1 LRPQPLA
8 QLVAAGERLQLANDR
23 RVAPGGDLGSE
34 LVLDRRNPE
43 VQQTGTLSSERQLF
57 REVGERRA
65 APECER
71 LAEGRCCG
79 CRIGHRLRAAAI
91 DERVEAPGVD
101 LVSFGGEQ
109 VATRPTPDPFVTERL
124 AQM

>member
-1 LRPQPLA
+1 M
-8 QLVAAGERLQLANDR
+8 AAGERLQLADDR

-43 VQQTGTLSSERQLF
+43 ILQTGTLSGERQLF
-57 REVGERRA
+57 RQVGERRA

-71 LAEGRCCG
+71 PAEGRCCG
-79 CRIGHRLRAAAI
+79 CRIGHRLRPAAI

-101 LVSFGGEQ
+101 LVSLGDEQ
-109 VATRPTPDPFVTERL
+109 VATRSTPDPFVTERL
-124 AQM
+124 AQV